1 MQFMSSC
8 LVRPNILKIPPYI
21 PGRSKEEVCSEFG
34 ITKDA
39 VVKMASNENDLGV
52 PDFVT
57 LAIKECIDEI
67 YLYPEG
73 SGEELRERL
82 AGFWGGVSADNFVLG
97 NGCDEIISMICET
110 FLNPGEE
117 VITGCPTF
125 SYYEIASRI
134 ADAGCVFVPLKDYRY
149 DLRGIL
155 KKITSK
161 TKLVFIC
168 NPNNPTGTIVTKE
181 EADRFIHLLPD
192 NVIAIFDEAYAEY
205 VDAPD
210 FPDSVEYIRRDC
222 GKNIILLRTF
232 SKIHSLA
239 GLRIGYGIS
248 NSEIIKYL
256 NLVRKPFNVN
266 RLAQRAA
273 LVSLGHREWLDKS
286 REMVFAGK
294 EYLCKH
300 LDKLGIRYIP
310 TQTNFLLVELRADA
324 KAISDRLLSHGII
337 IRPTAGFG
345 LPDFIRVTIGT
356 KEHNERF
363 IKVLRGI
370 I

>member
-1 MQFMSSC
+1 MPSC
-8 LVRPNILKIPPYI
+8 LVRPNILKVPPYV
-21 PGRSKEEVCSEFG
+21 PGRSKEEIC
-34 ITKDA
+34 D
-39 VVKMASNENDLGV
+39 VKMASNENDLGA
-52 PDFVT
+52 PDFVKQ
-57 LAIKECIDEI
+57 AIKECIDEI

-73 SGEELRERL
+73 SGKELRKRL
-82 AGFWGGVSADNFVLG
+82 AEFWGGLSTDNFVLG
-97 NGCDEIISMICET
+97 NGCDDIISMICET

-117 VITGCPTF
+117 VIIGTPTF

-134 ADAGCVFVPLKDYRY
+134 ADAKCVFVPLKDYRY

-181 EADRFIHLLPD
+181 EVDQFLRLVPD
-192 NVIAIFDEAYAEY
+192 TVITVFDEAYAEY
-205 VDAPD
+205 VDCSD
-210 FPDSVEYIRRDC
+210 FPNSVECLRGDV
-222 GKNIILLRTF
+222 GKNIIVLRTF
-232 SKIHSLA
+232 SKIYSLA

-248 NSEIIKYL
+248 NSEVIKYL

-266 RLAQRAA
+266 RLAQAAA
-273 LVSLGHREWLDKS
+273 LVSLGHKEWLDKS

-294 EYLCKH
+294 EYLYKH
-300 LDKLGIRYIP
+300 LDKLGLRYIP
-310 TQTNFLLVELRADA
+310 TQANFLLIELGTIAE
-324 KAISDRLLSHGII
+324 AISDRLLSRGII
-337 IRPTAGFG
+337 VRPTTSFG

-363 IKVLRGI
+363 FKVLKEI